1 MISKCFGC
9 EALASERYFFLLSP
23 RRHRASVGGEQLA
36 DFICPKAGFPF
47 PKKRLRQCETEERS
61 ESERERNGYEYNY
74 LN

>member
-9 EALASERYFFLLSP
+9 EALASERNFFLLSP

-47 PKKRLRQCETEERS
+47 PKKDFANAKQKSEANRK
-61 ESERERNGYEYNY
+61 ESEMGMNTII
-74 LN
+74 